1 MSLPLKTRLTLDANT
16 SSSSRTLPRTLSI
29 VGAGG
34 DLPAATALAAASTSS
49 SPAFSMAAGSYRS
62 RLAKMASQAN
72 EVLQA
77 DHLERFD
84 PGRLTR
90 SL

>member
-34 DLPAATALAAASTSS
+34 DALI
-49 SPAFSMAAGSYRS
+49 
-62 RLAKMASQAN
+62 
-72 EVLQA
+72 
-77 DHLERFD
+77 
-84 PGRLTR
+84 PGD
-90 SL
+90 